1 MGFYITDENKR
12 WPGGYIPFKIIE
24 KAISHWNSM
33 SNVRLVPFNGE
44 DDYCVFQIGTLSSG
58 IACKSDIGRT
68 GGGNPQSII
77 CNSDGNFT
85 VGSLIHEIGHAFGL
99 IHEHQRPDRDD
110 YVIIDQ
116 SVATTNDYKIVDNGT
131 KFGPYDCCS
140 IMHYPEI
147 TGKITK
153 KDATC
158 EGMGQRIRLSEGDLA
173 TIKFMYPDSN
183 PCSIP
188 ELSNQTH
195 SGCFVQGTFGT
206 QGNFELVVPQGKE
219 LKHYFRDNDQPNHP
233 WNLSGSQPNAAS
245 GGSTRR
251 IGFIGSSPA
260 SVSLIQSNFKPNG
273 CTGNLEMIIRM
284 VPEINPDGMGDWLA
298 QYYFDSKARSWNGPS
313 PVIVNGNKITGVTGN
328 PAFIQSTFFST
339 QGNFELIVP
348 QGKELKHYF
357 RDNDQPNHP
366 WNLNDSQPNTPS
378 GGSTRRIGFIGS
390 SPTSVSLIQSNFKPN
405 GCTGNL
411 EMIVRMTP
419 EIDPDGKGDWLAQYY
434 FDSKT
439 RSWNGPSPVIVNGNE
454 ITGVT
459 GNPAF
464 IQSTFGT
471 RGNFEL
477 VVPQGKELKHYF
489 RDNDQPNH
497 PWNLSGSQPNAAN
510 GGSNGRIIFIGS
522 NPTSVSLIQ
531 SNFKPNDYTGNLEM
545 IVRMTPEID
554 PDGTGDWLA
563 QYYFDSKIRSWN
575 GPSPVIV
582 NGNEI
587 TGVTGD

>member
-12 WPGGYIPFKIIE
+12 WPGGYIPFKISDTDFPIGSSKRKIVE

-44 DDYCVFQIGTLSSG
+44 DDYCVFQIGTVNSG
-58 IACKSDIGRT
+58 LACQSDTGRT
-68 GGGNPQSII
+68 GGGSPQSII
-77 CNSDGNFT
+77 CTSDGKFT
-85 VGSLIHEIGHAFGL
+85 VGNLIHEIGHAFGL
-99 IHEHQRPDRDD
+99 MHEHQRPDRDD

-116 SVATTNDYKIVDNGT
+116 SVATDENYKILDNGT

-140 IMHYPEI
+140 IMHYPEALN
-147 TGKITK
+147 KMTK
-153 KDATC
+153 QDATC

-183 PCSIP
+183 PCNLP
-188 ELSNQTH
+188 ELSDQTH
-195 SGCFVQGTFGT
+195 SGYFVQGTFGS

-233 WNLSGSQPNAAS
+233 WNLSSSQPNAALWS
-245 GGSTRR
+245 INGR
-251 IGFIGSSPA
+251 I
-260 SVSLIQSNFKPNG
+260 V
-273 CTGNLEMIIRM
+273 
-284 VPEINPDGMGDWLA
+284 
-298 QYYFDSKARSWNGPS
+298 
-313 PVIVNGNKITGVTGN
+313 
-328 PAFIQSTFFST
+328 
-339 QGNFELIVP
+339 
-348 QGKELKHYF
+348 
-357 RDNDQPNHP
+357 
-366 WNLNDSQPNTPS
+366 
-378 GGSTRRIGFIGS
+378 FIGS

-419 EIDPDGKGDWLAQYY
+419 DIDFDGTGDWLAQYY

-464 IQSTFGT
+464 IQSTFSST
-471 RGNFEL
+471 QGNFEL

-497 PWNLSGSQPNAAN
+497 PWNLSGSQPNAALW
-510 GGSNGRIIFIGS
+510 SINGRSVFIGS
-522 NPTSVSLIQ
+522 SPTSVSLIQ

-545 IVRMTPEID
+545 IVRMTPDIN
-554 PDGTGDWLA
+554 PDGTRDWLA
-563 QYYFDSKIRSWN
+563 QYYFDSKTRSWN
-575 GPSPVIV
+575 GPSHVIV